1 MEQNTI
7 RDEIEIDLK
16 DIVRVILSKLWF
28 ILILGVIFGAGMLA
42 YSKYLTD
49 PIYSSTTKV
58 YVLNRQNTD
67 ADVTY
72 TDLQTGAQLTKDY
85 VELVE
90 CRTVL
95 TKVIKDLDL
104 DITVETLAA
113 MIEVSNP
120 EDTRIITITVNNKD
134 VYLAQKIANCVRDV
148 ASAHIQ
154 EVMDLAGVNTVDE
167 ANIPTAPSSPN
178 VTRNAVFGVL
188 IGLFLGVAIVIVMY
202 ILDDNIRT
210 PDDVERYLN
219 IGVLGSIPLLEEETK
234 KRRRYVSE
242 ISPEEMEKDTE
253 EEELVYKAFREKQD
267 GGLS

>member
-16 DIVRVILSKLWF
+16 EIVRVVLSKLWF
-28 ILILGVIFGAGMLA
+28 ILILGVVFGIGMLV
-42 YSKYLTD
+42 YSKYLLD

-58 YVLNRQNTD
+58 YVLNRQNTES
-67 ADVTY
+67 DVTY

-95 TKVIKDLDL
+95 TKVIADLDL
-104 DITVETLAA
+104 DMTVEALAG

-178 VTRNAVFGVL
+178 VTRNTIFGVL
-188 IGLFLGVAIVIVMY
+188 IGLFFGVAIVIVMY
-202 ILDDNIRT
+202 ILDDSIRT

-219 IGVLGSIPLLEEETK
+219 IGVLGTIPLLEEETK
-234 KRRRYVSE
+234 KRKRYTSE
-242 ISPEEMEKDTE
+242 ISPEELEDDVSETE
-253 EEELVYKAFREKQD
+253 NVYEAFREE
-267 GGLS
+267 